1 MDTKIID
8 LTKLQEVKE
17 NIETEKSN
25 FLNNAYDTF
34 NTGYLVSCQNAYVNN
49 IASSL
54 SKMYQQIEKGYV
66 NILGWFNSY
75 IENVEALEKF
85 LQENTDISSG
95 FTINK
100 NITTEVLSTTLITAE
115 NIEKVEGVKE
125 EQKEEKNELIKEK
138 VKEDNNVINKNN
150 TASKFY
156 PQDRAGAEKSWNNAT
171 DEVRNAI
178 TKYANAYGNPKDILR
193 AMCTQE
199 SSCGTNPKAGTNI
212 TGMHPTSFYND
223 EGAYTK
229 YNVYNYETNEMEEII
244 INDTGVY
251 INEKLISSK
260 PKEYLTSVEGSIRI
274 TAAKFQVDTRKYN
287 GNIMAAVLAHQGNPN
302 AEKAFL
308 SYADE
313 LGIEGTDKER
323 IKIVTSNLND
333 LGWVNHNDAYTG
345 KNFGDSKYMKNVM
358 QFTNDDTF
366 TSNYVDK
373 DGNNCESTISFN

>member
-8 LTKLQEVKE
+8 LTELGNVKQAIESEKL
-17 NIETEKSN
+17 N

-85 LQENTDISSG
+85 LQENTDISNG
-95 FTINK
+95 FAINK
-100 NITTEVLSTTLITAE
+100 NITTEALSTTLITAE
-115 NIEKVEGVKE
+115 NIEKVEG
-125 EQKEEKNELIKEK
+125 

-156 PQDRAGAEKSWNNAT
+156 PQDRAGAEKIWNNAST
-171 DEVRNAI
+171 EVKDAI
-178 TKYANAYGNPKDILR
+178 TKYASAYGNPNDILR

-199 SSCGTNPKAGTNI
+199 SSCGTNKKAGTNI
-212 TGMHPTSFYND
+212 TGMHPTAFYNNK
-223 EGAYTK
+223 GATTT
-229 YNVYNYETNEMEEII
+229 YNVYNYETNKMEKIHI
-244 INDTGVY
+244 TNTGVY
-251 INEKLISSK
+251 IDDRLIADN

-287 GNIMAAVLAHQGNPN
+287 GNIMAAVLAHQGNTN

-345 KNFGDSKYMKNVM
+345 ENFGDSAYMKNVM
-358 QFTNDDTF
+358 KFTNDDTF